1 MRDMDADVEGCGPTT
16 GLGLGHA
23 SIFMLIEIGHVLLTY
38 DEDFTV
44 TVGQGWYKIF
54 SPNNS
59 RDITRGK
66 APLPMTADNRFSPV
80 IKFEFIVG

>member
-1 MRDMDADVEGCGPTT
+1 MWSHDWSRT
-16 GLGLGHA
+16 GTRLHFYVV
-23 SIFMLIEIGHVLLTY
+23 ILIEIGHVLLTY

-54 SPNNS
+54 LPNNS
-59 RDITRGK
+59 RDIARGK
-66 APLPMTADNRFSPV
+66 ASLPMTANNRFSPV